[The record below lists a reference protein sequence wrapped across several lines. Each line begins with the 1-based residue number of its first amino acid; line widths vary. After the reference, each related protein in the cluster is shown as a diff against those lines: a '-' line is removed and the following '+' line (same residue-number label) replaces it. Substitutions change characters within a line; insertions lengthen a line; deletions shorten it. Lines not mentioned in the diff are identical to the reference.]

1 MKIQVIIRPICIMMK
16 KTDEDGE
23 EMLKPIKADEIN
35 AAAAFAARLFTAPE
49 NRSYPL
55 LLTEAEIAPEL
66 LARAGD
72 ENACLLGCYD
82 EKLAGLM
89 SLFAVPE
96 NQYLQTTLL
105 TTGSAAAYEAFL
117 AHMEANYPGLEANVG
132 VAAENVMAA
141 RALIDAGF
149 TLAEAS
155 ADMRLDRAD
164 FVRAA
169 AAQIAVERVDA
180 ASFDEYARFHDAHF
194 RDVYWS
200 AARLRKKVKNWRIYA
215 LKRDGTLVGGLFM
228 TARFNKNTAEIYGMA
243 VEEGGAELAAALLS
257 QALCAAFEEDAALDA
272 VIFFVDENE
281 PENLRAAA
289 SCGFIRRGGYR
300 LYTKRL

>member
-1 MKIQVIIRPICIMMK
+1 MMK

-23 EMLKPIKADEIN
+23 EMLKPIKADEIE

-55 LLTEAEIAPEL
+55 LLTEEEIASEL

-72 ENACLLGCYD
+72 ENACLLGYYD

-89 SLFAVPE
+89 SLFTVPE
-96 NQYLQTTLL
+96 NQYLQTTLF
-105 TTGSAAAYEAFL
+105 TAGSAAAYETFL
-117 AHMEANYPGLEANVG
+117 AYIQKNYPGLEANVG
-132 VAAENVMAA
+132 VATENVVAA

-169 AAQIAVERVDA
+169 AAEIAVERVHA
-180 ASFDEYARFHDAHF
+180 ASFDEYALFHDAHF
-194 RDVYWS
+194 RDIYWS
-200 AARLRKKVKNWRIYA
+200 AARLRKKAKNWRIFS
-215 LKRDGTLVGGLFM
+215 LKRDGALVGGLFM

-243 VEEGGAELAAALLS
+243 AEEGDAELATALLS
-257 QALCAAFEEDAALDA
+257 QTLCAAFEEDAALDA

-281 PENLRAAA
+281 LDNLRAAL

-300 LYTKRL
+300 LHTKRL